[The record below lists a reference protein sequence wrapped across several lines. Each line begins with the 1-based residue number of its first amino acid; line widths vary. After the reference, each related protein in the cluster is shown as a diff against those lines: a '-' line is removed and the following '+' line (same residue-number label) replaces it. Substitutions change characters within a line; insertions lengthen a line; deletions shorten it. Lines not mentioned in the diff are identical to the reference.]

1 VHRSSRSTGVLDTRT
16 TTLTS
21 TQQASRRNQS
31 TPDPTTEITAPTR
44 SATMSPR
51 SNRRKNSIPKFAGPK
66 ATGSPPR
73 RLRSGKLGH
82 RLIRNPAAARKI
94 ETGRRAASKPEAAR
108 KKRAIT
114 KAPIRKQGNKRR
126 SKQRGRRGREG
137 RKGESRE
144 RAGTDHWARRLA
156 RRRRPIG
163 ERVVSSAPSSIPAS
177 RWLRWGAGRRGS
189 ESGQSEHARRRGR
202 VAVDAQPQRL
212 RRDWAGD
219 YCSGLD
225 RWATGASAYCIY

>member
-1 VHRSSRSTGVLDTRT
+1 MHRSSRSTGVLDTRT

-51 SNRRKNSIPKFAGPK
+51 SNRRKNSVPKFAGPK

-163 ERVVSSAPSSIPAS
+163 ERVVSSAPSSSISPS
-177 RWLRWGAGRRGS
+177 RLLRWGAGRRGS
-189 ESGQSEHARRRGR
+189 QEPGQSDTAQRSRRRGR
-202 VAVDAQPQRL
+202 AA
-212 RRDWAGD
+212 AAAET
-219 YCSGLD
+219 GLG
-225 RWATGASAYCIY
+225 TGLL